1 MRKFILKESQIK
13 LLVEDEMNQKYID
26 LVKNANI
33 DNIDFEVA
41 EDDIGR
47 SITFSNQSS
56 RLFILPVI
64 NGIEIPIELIRF
76 NVTPK
81 TRKID
86 SGETIEVYDTDI
98 YVNPAL
104 RGNDISVKMF
114 YAFIKIYGN
123 LMIVKSSIHNP
134 DGIAKIAWRL
144 SKMSNIIFTEE
155 TDDNGNF
162 AGYLFRYQY

>member
-1 MRKFILKESQIK
+1 MKRFILKESQIRF
-13 LLVEDEMNQKYID
+13 LIENELNQEYIG
-26 LVKNANI
+26 LVKSATV

-41 EDDIGR
+41 EDEVAR
-47 SITFSNQSS
+47 NLTFSNQSS

-64 NGIEIPIELIRF
+64 NGIEIPTDLIRF

-81 TRKID
+81 TRRID
-86 SGETIEVYDTDI
+86 SGETIEVYDADI
-98 YVNPAL
+98 FVHQSL

-114 YAFIKIYGN
+114 YAFTKIYGN
-123 LMIVKSSIHNP
+123 LMIVSSSIHNP
-134 DGIAKIAWRL
+134 DGIAKIAYRL
-144 SKMSNIIFTEE
+144 SKMPNIIFTEE